1 MPDNLLVAEA
11 VSKKFGAL
19 QALGDVNL
27 EVPEGSIVGLI
38 GPNGAG
44 KTTMFNALSGFSPA
58 SSGTVRFAGR
68 DITRLRPHQIAKL
81 GLVRT
86 FQTARPLRNETVLE
100 NVLTGTHLSGRATIF
115 SSLFTSRRTVR
126 EERAHLAT
134 AYELLDRVGL
144 GDYAESYP
152 SGLAAGQL
160 RLLEIARAL
169 AAEPRLVLLD
179 EPAAGLNQV
188 ETRALEETLVQLRAG
203 GTTVVIVEH
212 DVELV
217 LRLCDSVTVLNFG
230 RVLTSGAPD
239 QIRNDPAVAEA
250 YFGSSTQDD
259 GKGIR
264 PSV

>member
-1 MPDNLLVAEA
+1 MPDSLLVAEG
-11 VSKKFGAL
+11 VGKQFGAL
-19 QALGDVNL
+19 QALSDVNL

-100 NVLTGTHLSGRATIF
+100 NVLTGTHLTGRTTIF
-115 SSLFTSRRTVR
+115 GSLFTSRRAVQ
-126 EERAHLAT
+126 EERDHLTT
-134 AYELLDRVGL
+134 AYELLERVGL
-144 GDYAESYP
+144 GGYAESYP
-152 SGLAAGQL
+152 NELAAGQL

-169 AAEPRLVLLD
+169 AAGPRLVLLD

-188 ETRALEETLVQLRAG
+188 ETRALEETLIQLRAG

-217 LRLCDSVTVLNFG
+217 LRLCDSVTVLDFG
-230 RVLTSGAPD
+230 KVLTAGKPNE
-239 QIRNDPAVAEA
+239 IRNDPAVAEA
-250 YFGSSTQDD
+250 YFGSSTHAN